1 MVPELNL
8 PLRRLQ
14 RRPAALF
21 TKHFK
26 LSQVTFKPNHKNY
39 QPFSSGHKAQPL
51 VVASAGLRHRE
62 TSQHAVHSPHLSA
75 SLQGMVTPPS
85 PSHICA
91 LLSHPQQWSKGEH
104 THHTHNRPPPRAH
117 MWHTCGFLHP
127 SPSFDAVEGRPP
139 PLQPPGCVQVWRGS
153 DPLLETIMPLPSHL
167 PACRGHLEL
176 NLLPEDS
183 SQWTQQAPAVGAP
196 RGPACSAAAAP
207 GRHSHGGQ

>member
-8 PLRRLQ
+8 PLWRLQ

-104 THHTHNRPPPRAH
+104 THHTHNRPPPPRGPICGTPVGSCTPAPALMLLRA
-117 MWHTCGFLHP
+117 G
-127 SPSFDAVEGRPP
+127 
-139 PLQPPGCVQVWRGS
+139 
-153 DPLLETIMPLPSHL
+153 PLPSSPQGECRSGGGVIL
-167 PACRGHLEL
+167 SLKPSCPSPRTCPPA
-176 NLLPEDS
+176 
-183 SQWTQQAPAVGAP
+183 
-196 RGPACSAAAAP
+196 
-207 GRHSHGGQ
+207 GGI